1 MKGLLIIGL
10 LVLGLGVGAT
20 KAATPDPAIPYCSN
34 LERQV
39 KSLKAQRA
47 KLRRKV
53 TTLNAKVTTLNRKV
67 TTLTT
72 ERDTARAERDA
83 ARAGVGTAL
92 ATMPPEIIWSYF
104 GTIANQFNTPKYSK
118 SYFSSGDNYASWTFT
133 WCGFC

>member
-1 MKGLLIIGL
+1 MKQLLITGL
-10 LVLGLGVGAT
+10 LVLGLGGGAAT
-20 KAATPDPAIPYCSN
+20 AATPNPAIPYCSN

-67 TTLTT
+67 TTLTA
-72 ERDTARAERDA
+72 ERDTARSERDA

-92 ATMPPEIIWSYF
+92 ATMPPEVIWSYF
-104 GTIANQFNTPKYSK
+104 QTIANQFTTARYSK
-118 SYFSSGDNYASWTFT
+118 SYFSSGEDYKSWTFT
-133 WCGFC
+133 YCGFC